1 MVVTISRKVAVML
14 YEEMVK
20 QPDAPSLAVVISGNR
35 SKDPEEYWQHLR
47 NRHELEEL
55 LSNFKNPERDLK
67 MVIVVDML
75 LTGFDVPCL
84 HTMYFD
90 KPMKGHSLVQAI
102 ARVNRVFKDKP
113 GGLIVDY
120 IGIADNLR
128 KSLSKYTLETIREV
142 LTDINEVI
150 SLLKE
155 KYDIVSSF
163 FNGLNYKEWKRLSP
177 EELSKLTA
185 EAYNRIATEEKKKI
199 FVKNFVA
206 LKKLYLLA
214 SPHPETI
221 AIKDEV
227 RFFEMIKKMVV
238 KYSTTKIREISRDLE
253 YEINQLISRSI
264 SAEKPV
270 DIFDLLEKRKPDISV
285 LDESFLAQFRE
296 MKYKNYAADLL
307 LKIINDELRV
317 RMKKN
322 PFRYKSLY
330 EMLKELIEKYNVRL
344 VTTADVIEELM
355 EIAKEIRRKQGEG
368 EKLDLTEEELAF
380 YDLLSSKERV
390 FENYEEIRAI
400 AKEVTKELGY
410 YVKLADWSKKDY
422 LRARIK
428 TALKKIL
435 VNTID
440 ARISYGEIDKMASEI
455 LTHAEMVYV
464 YGG

>member
-1 MVVTISRKVAVML
+1 
-14 YEEMVK
+14 
-20 QPDAPSLAVVISGNR
+20 
-35 SKDPEEYWQHLR
+35 

-55 LSNFKNPERDLK
+55 LNNFKNPERDPK

-128 KSLSKYTLETIREV
+128 KSLSRYTLETIREV
-142 LTDINEVI
+142 LTDINEVL

-185 EAYNRIATEEKKKI
+185 EAYNRIATEEKKKM

-221 AIKDEV
+221 GIKDEV

-253 YEINQLISRSI
+253 YEINQLISSSI

-270 DIFDLLEKRKPDISV
+270 DVFALLEKGKPDISV

-344 VTTADVIEELM
+344 VTTADVIEELI

-440 ARISYGEIDKMASEI
+440 ARISYREIDKMASEI